1 MNECPVQASAP
12 VTAAVIGELQNKPGP
27 PENSNARRQ
36 PADERIRRARDLP
49 GKTPGHRR
57 EDEERKR
64 NEPGMDA
71 EHLPNQQR
79 QPGQLLFPVQNS
91 DEKQIEYRNGQ
102 LKPGGGLQPECQ
114 LKV

>member
-12 VTAAVIGELQNKPGP
+12 VTAAVIDKLQNKPGA
-27 PENSNARRQ
+27 PEYSNGRRQ
-36 PADERIRRARDLP
+36 RATERIERLRHFA

-64 NEPGMDA
+64 NEPGMNL

-79 QPGQLLFPVQNS
+79 
-91 DEKQIEYRNGQ
+91 
-102 LKPGGGLQPECQ
+102 
-114 LKV
+114 